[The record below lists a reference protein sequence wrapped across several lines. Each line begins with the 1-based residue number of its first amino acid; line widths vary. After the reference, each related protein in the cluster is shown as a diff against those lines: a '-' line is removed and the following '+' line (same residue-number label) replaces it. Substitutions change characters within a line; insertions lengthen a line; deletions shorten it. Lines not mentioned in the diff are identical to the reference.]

1 MSTRIIS
8 GLLLLP
14 VLVFFIVYGGLPLK
28 TAVLALSV
36 IGMYEFYRAFY
47 KKIEPLHFVG
57 YTFAVIYV
65 VFVEFFI
72 NENNMFNILVS
83 AFLVVL
89 LVTMVL
95 FHSKVNVNDIM
106 VTFFG
111 FFYVCFLMSHIY
123 LIRQYTYGKFFVWLI
138 FICAFGCDTGAY
150 FSGMFFGKHKLMPS
164 LSPKKTVEG
173 AIGGVI
179 TATVIAVIYG
189 IYIDKYFSLENVN
202 TIAFC
207 IITGI
212 AGSVLSQIGD
222 LAASSVKRF
231 VNLKD
236 YGNLIPGHG
245 GILDRFDSVLFT
257 APVVYYIMLFL
268 IEVRGAL

>member
-8 GLLLLP
+8 GIILLP
-14 VLVFFIVYGGLPLK
+14 IVVFFIVFGGLPLK
-28 TAVLALSV
+28 AAVLALSV

-47 KKIEPLHFVG
+47 SKPKPLHIVG
-57 YTFAVIYV
+57 YLFAVIYII
-65 VFVEFFI
+65 FAEFFV
-72 NENNMFNILVS
+72 NKSNMFNILVS
-83 AFLVVL
+83 SFLVVL
-89 LVTMVL
+89 LVAMVC
-95 FHSKVNVNDIM
+95 FHKNVNIKDIM

-111 FFYVCFLMSHIY
+111 FFYVSFLISHIY
-123 LIRQYTYGKFFVWLI
+123 LVRQYTYGNFFVWLI

-150 FSGMFFGKHKLMPS
+150 FSGMFFGKHKLIPA

-173 AIGGVI
+173 AVGGVI
-179 TATVIAVIYG
+179 TATAIAVVYG
-189 IYIDKYFSLENVN
+189 IFINKYFMLENVN
-202 TIAFC
+202 TVVLC

-222 LAASSVKRF
+222 LAASSIKRY

-268 IEVRGAL
+268 IEVL

>member
-8 GLLLLP
+8 GIILLP
-14 VLVFFIVYGGLPLK
+14 IVVFFIVYGGLPLK
-28 TAVLALSV
+28 AAVLALSV

-47 KKIEPLHFVG
+47 SKPKALHFVG
-57 YTFAVIYV
+57 YSFAIIYII
-65 VFVEFFI
+65 FAEFFVTKS
-72 NENNMFNILVS
+72 NMFNILVS
-83 AFLVVL
+83 TFLVVL
-89 LVTMVL
+89 LVSMVC
-95 FHSKVNVNDIM
+95 FYKNVDIKDIM

-111 FFYVCFLMSHIY
+111 FFYVCFLISHIY
-123 LIRQYTYGKFFVWLI
+123 LVRQYIYGKFFVWLI

-150 FSGMFFGKHKLMPS
+150 FSGMFFGKHKLIPA

-179 TATVIAVIYG
+179 TATTIAVIYG
-189 IYIDKYFSLENVN
+189 IVINKYFMLENVN
-202 TIAFC
+202 TVVLC

-222 LAASSVKRF
+222 LAASSIKRY

-268 IEVRGAL
+268 IEVL

>member
-8 GLLLLP
+8 GLVLLP
-14 VLVFFIVYGGLPLK
+14 VLIFFIVYGGIPLK
-28 TAVLALSV
+28 IAVLVLSV

-47 KKIEPLHFVG
+47 PKPKALDFVG
-57 YTFAVIYV
+57 YSFAVIYV
-65 VFVEFFI
+65 VFSEFFI
-72 NENNMFNILVS
+72 NQNNMFNILVS

-89 LVTMVL
+89 LIAMVL
-95 FHSKVNVNDIM
+95 FHNKVNIKDIM

-111 FFYVCFLMSHIY
+111 FFYVCFLISHIY
-123 LIRQYTYGKFFVWLI
+123 LIREYTYGKFFVWLV

-150 FSGMFFGKHKLMPS
+150 FSGMLFGKRKLIPE

-173 AIGGVI
+173 AVGGVI
-179 TATVIAVIYG
+179 TATVVAVVYG
-189 IYIDKYFSLENVN
+189 ICIERYFKLENVN
-202 TIAFC
+202 TTILC
-207 IITGI
+207 LITGI

-245 GILDRFDSVLFT
+245 GILDRFDSVLLT

-268 IEVRGAL
+268 IEVL